1 MPLAGV
7 DGGGGR
13 KRNERPTARKPALDR
28 WRRAVSTSGR
38 VSTARSWGVGGGVS
52 ARVVALLTLAAF
64 INFVDRGNLATA
76 GPLIRDQF
84 ALSNA
89 QLGLLLSAFF
99 WSYTPAQVP
108 AGWLA
113 ERLDARRVLACG
125 LAVWGVA
132 TALTGLATGFMMLL
146 VLRVMLGLGESVM
159 YPASFKILAREA
171 LEGQR
176 GRANGFLASGLF
188 AGPAFGTLAGGLLMA
203 WLGWRVVF
211 FVFGCAS
218 LLWLW
223 PWLRTPRAPTP
234 QRSPGVQDGP
244 STLMILR
251 RRELWGS
258 CLGHFCEAYAFYLV
272 LSWLPVFLVKA
283 RGFSVTEMA
292 QIGAGVY
299 ALSAVT
305 CILTGWVSD
314 HWLAVGASSNRV
326 RKSALLTGFAGIAVC
341 MSACA
346 LAGPFG
352 SVLAMAGCGACLG
365 IVTTA
370 LYATAQTLAGPEAA
384 ARWFGVQNFFGN
396 FAGISAPVITGI
408 VVDRTGSFSFA
419 FLIAAVLALVG
430 MIAYGLIVHRIET
443 VDWHTPGLGRLV
455 PVLTRQE

>member
-1 MPLAGV
+1 MNA
-7 DGGGGR
+7 
-13 KRNERPTARKPALDR
+13 
-28 WRRAVSTSGR
+28 
-38 VSTARSWGVGGGVS
+38 ARSSGVGGGVS

-99 WSYTPAQVP
+99 WSYTPAQLP

-132 TALTGLATGFMMLL
+132 TALTGLATGFIMLL

-159 YPASFKILAREA
+159 YPASMKILAQEA

-203 WLGWRVVF
+203 WFGWRIA
-211 FVFGCAS
+211 FVIFGCAS
-218 LLWLW
+218 VLWLW
-223 PWLRTPRAPTP
+223 PWLRTPRVATP
-234 QRSPGVQDGP
+234 QRSHGMQDCP

-272 LSWLPVFLVKA
+272 LSWLPLYLVKA
-283 RGFSVTEMA
+283 RGFSMTQMA

-299 ALSAVT
+299 ALSALT
-305 CILTGWVSD
+305 CVLTGWVSD
-314 HWLAVGASSNRV
+314 RWLRAGASSNRV
-326 RKSALLTGFAGIAVC
+326 RKTALLTGLAGVAVC

-346 LAGPFG
+346 LAGPLG
-352 SVLAMAGCGACLG
+352 SLVAMAGCGVCLG
-365 IVTTA
+365 IAIPA

-396 FAGISAPVITGI
+396 FAGISAPMLTGAM
-408 VVDRTGSFSFA
+408 VDRTGSFSSA
-419 FLIAAVLALVG
+419 FLIAAALALVG
-430 MIAYGLIVHRIET
+430 MIAYGLIVRRIEP
-443 VDWHTPGLGRLV
+443 VDWHTPDVGGLV
-455 PVLTRQE
+455 SVVTRQG

>member
-1 MPLAGV
+1 VNA
-7 DGGGGR
+7 
-13 KRNERPTARKPALDR
+13 
-28 WRRAVSTSGR
+28 
-38 VSTARSWGVGGGVS
+38 ARSGGVGGGVS

-64 INFVDRGNLATA
+64 INYVDRGNLATA

-99 WSYTPAQVP
+99 WSYTPAQLP

-113 ERLDARRVLACG
+113 ERLDARRVLAVG
-125 LAVWGVA
+125 LAVWGAA
-132 TALTGLATGFMMLL
+132 TALTGLATGFAMLL

-159 YPASFKILAREA
+159 YPASIKILAREA

-176 GRANGFLASGLF
+176 GRANGFLAAGLF

-223 PWLRTPRAPTP
+223 PWLRTPRASTP
-234 QRSPGVQDGP
+234 QRSPGMQDCP

-258 CLGHFCEAYAFYLV
+258 CLGHFCNSYAVYLV
-272 LSWLPVFLVKA
+272 LSWLPVYLVKA
-283 RGFSVTEMA
+283 RGFSMTRMA

-299 ALSAVT
+299 ALSALT
-305 CILTGWVSD
+305 CIFTGWVSD
-314 HWLAVGASSNRV
+314 HWLRIGASSNRV
-326 RKSALLTGFAGIAVC
+326 RKTTLLTGFAGIAVC

-346 LAGPFG
+346 LAGPLA
-352 SVLAMAGCGACLG
+352 SVLAMAGCGACFG
-365 IVTTA
+365 IVIPA
-370 LYATAQTLAGPEAA
+370 LYATAQTLAGPDAA
-384 ARWFGVQNFFGN
+384 ARWFGVQNFLGN

-408 VVDRTGSFSFA
+408 VVDRTGNFSFA

-430 MIAYGLIVHRIET
+430 MIAYGLIVRRIEP
-443 VDWHTPGLGRLV
+443 VEWYTPDLGGRV
-455 PVLTRQE
+455 PVPRQE

>member
-1 MPLAGV
+1 VNAARSGGSGAGV
-7 DGGGGR
+7 
-13 KRNERPTARKPALDR
+13 
-28 WRRAVSTSGR
+28 ST
-38 VSTARSWGVGGGVS
+38 
-52 ARVVALLTLAAF
+52 RVVALLTLAAV

-99 WSYTPAQVP
+99 WSYTPAQLP
-108 AGWLA
+108 ARWLA

-125 LAVWGVA
+125 LAMWGVA
-132 TALTGLATGFMMLL
+132 TALTGLATGFMLLL

-176 GRANGFLASGLF
+176 GRANGFLASGLY

-211 FVFGCAS
+211 VVFGCAS

-223 PWLRTPRAPTP
+223 PWLRTPRASTAE
-234 QRSPGVQDGP
+234 RSPGMQDGP

-283 RGFSVTEMA
+283 GGFSVTEMA
-292 QIGAGVY
+292 QIGAGIY
-299 ALSAVT
+299 ALSALA
-305 CILTGWVSD
+305 CILTGWASD
-314 HWLAVGASSNRV
+314 RWLNAGASSNRV
-326 RKSALLTGFAGIAVC
+326 RKTMLLTGLAGIAVC
-341 MSACA
+341 LSVCA
-346 LAGPFG
+346 LTGPLG
-352 SVLAMAGCGACLG
+352 SVLAMGTCGACLG
-365 IVTTA
+365 IVNPA

-408 VVDRTGSFSFA
+408 VVDRTGSFSLA
-419 FLIAAVLALVG
+419 FLIAAGVAVVG
-430 MIAYGLIVHRIET
+430 IIAYGIIVRRIEP
-443 VDWHTPGLGRLV
+443 VEWPTPDVGELV
-455 PVLTRQE
+455 PALAGQE